1 MKKIFL
7 IGYYGYKNYG
17 DDLLFKT
24 LIKIL
29 EEVDYK
35 GKIIIPADELPEYN
49 VNNKF
54 FIEKISRYDILN
66 INSHIKSSDIVIY
79 GGGNLFQTE
88 TSLKSFL
95 YYYHIA
101 KQAIKYNKRILFLSQ
116 GFGPLKHKIIKP
128 KLKKIMRYEKLE
140 GVYRDLISYK
150 YAKKFN
156 KKSHLGVDIG
166 PYYFKDTEI
175 IKKNK
180 ISLCL
185 KNEYYDIEN
194 LINFLSIFDDYEV
207 STLVINSNQ
216 DAIMNYYLVEE
227 IREKTNLNAVFPLKD
242 FDKIIEEIKESR
254 IVISDRLHSS
264 ITAAYFNSVFF
275 TYNSAKNKRVL
286 QTIDKSYKFFYKNL
300 MDIPFLYSEKEAKN
314 YNFKEYGE
322 IYKQKLTQT
331 IELTKEVI
339 QNVLL

>member
-29 EEVDYK
+29 EDLNYN
-35 GKIIIPADELPEYN
+35 GKIVIPADELPEYN
-49 VNNKF
+49 ENNKF

-101 KQAIKYNKRILFLSQ
+101 KQAIKYNKKILFLSQ

-128 KLKKIMRYEKLE
+128 ELKKIMKYEKLV
-140 GVYRDLISYK
+140 GVYRDLTSYK

-156 KKSHLGVDIG
+156 KNSYLGVDIG
-166 PYYFKDTEI
+166 PYYF
-175 IKKNK
+175 
-180 ISLCL
+180 
-185 KNEYYDIEN
+185 
-194 LINFLSIFDDYEV
+194 
-207 STLVINSNQ
+207 
-216 DAIMNYYLVEE
+216 
-227 IREKTNLNAVFPLKD
+227 R
-242 FDKIIEEIKESR
+242 
-254 IVISDRLHSS
+254 
-264 ITAAYFNSVFF
+264 
-275 TYNSAKNKRVL
+275 
-286 QTIDKSYKFFYKNL
+286 
-300 MDIPFLYSEKEAKN
+300 
-314 YNFKEYGE
+314 
-322 IYKQKLTQT
+322 
-331 IELTKEVI
+331 
-339 QNVLL
+339 